1 MTRTMCSYETY
12 INMANIPSIPYII
25 NARATV
31 GKGTPAPLSVTG
43 GAIYPAGSARSAIS
57 QEQSVLCAHAHHRSE
72 FDSTLPCSSSI
83 IPEKPRW
90 ENTSDFRELLPGW
103 GFFFKT
109 PAWTLMAVERAGRGK
124 NVPKLF
130 CHACFDLNA
139 EAIVPIRCA
148 IDQGSLRPAG
158 ARP

>member
-57 QEQSVLCAHAHHRSE
+57 QEQSVLCCAHTR
-72 FDSTLPCSSSI
+72 TTVQSSI
-83 IPEKPRW
+83 PPCRVRRRSSLKNRDGKTPVISG
-90 ENTSDFRELLPGW
+90 NYSLA
-103 GFFFKT
+103 GFFFQNSG
-109 PAWTLMAVERAGRGK
+109 M
-124 NVPKLF
+124 
-130 CHACFDLNA
+130 DLNGRRA
-139 EAIVPIRCA
+139 SRTREECSKTLLPRL
-148 IDQGSLRPAG
+148 LRLEC
-158 ARP
+158 

>member
-1 MTRTMCSYETY
+1 MAGFYLSDDLGLPKVVAWVPSFTRE
-12 INMANIPSIPYII
+12 
-25 NARATV
+25 RRL
-31 GKGTPAPLSVTG
+31 G
-43 GAIYPAGSARSAIS
+43 
-57 QEQSVLCAHAHHRSE
+57 
-72 FDSTLPCSSSI
+72 
-83 IPEKPRW
+83 
-90 ENTSDFRELLPGW
+90 RELLLLCLSLVALSIRPGVRARPYPKNNLCCAHTRTTVQSSIPPCRVRRRSSLKNRD
-103 GFFFKT
+103 GKTPVISGNYSLAGFFFFKT